1 MRKNLMREIH
11 HLPIWVWVICMMAG
25 GGCSIGI
32 SRAEIQPFYV
42 EALGEAGKGKQPLHI
57 GRDAA
62 TWLEDRRSDFFSSED
77 DSGREIITDGTKDWF
92 YKDLSLFK
100 READLPERL
109 NSAYY
114 YDEGVPHDDVSKSVA
129 GRIYEI
135 LSKRDSEWIHAIYQL
150 GQIPPEDMALR
161 LGAPAPGVPEW
172 NRINVRFYNGD
183 HSPISGYSNAREILS
198 VISVYNYFHQTE
210 DYDSFRSYADKLWNS
225 SHSYNMSMSD
235 VYYCEGECKYTEK
248 DVGDEVLAEESE
260 LRSPG
265 GEESAQGEDIGTVM
279 SATDESGAESARNSM
294 AAGGTQTGENST
306 GTGERTVMPWD
317 GGPTG
322 RLTQESGG
330 ADGTEKTEDSG
341 PPGENKAAEGGG
353 LSDGIGAAEND
364 GPAVET
370 GTAGTETAAETGTNE
385 ASETS
390 SYSETKEGSDVTE
403 SSTADE
409 GGNSE
414 SSQVGQEGEDTQE
427 ETNAQAETAGQA
439 TPASAVRSVP
449 QEVKREKSCKGHVD
463 LNISVRIAGLK
474 ENKNLYILDSQ
485 GSEAGPEGSGWNGW
499 DEAARA
505 YVQTIADQDW
515 YDQYGLAS
523 STSMYVRNPLSAS
536 EIQAYLN
543 MLPPG
548 TSPIRREIVKQALM
562 SVGCIPYYWGG
573 KPSRGGF
580 DGNNFGSI
588 VSADEAGRVLRGLD
602 CSGWINWVY
611 WTVRG
616 SRLPYE
622 STAGLI
628 NCGRGISK
636 EELQAGDIL
645 IRGGE
650 ERHVYMFL
658 AWAENGSMYLIHET
672 TGTVNN
678 VTINTYDL
686 DLPYYRSLVEE

>member
-1 MRKNLMREIH
+1 MRRGMRNNLMRGAP
-11 HLPIWVWVICMMAG
+11 HLPVWVWVICMMAG

-42 EALGEAGKGKQPLHI
+42 EALGEAGKGNRKLHT

-62 TWLEDRRSDFFSSED
+62 TWLEDRQGDFSSSEGG
-77 DSGREIITDGTKDWF
+77 SGREITADGEKDW
-92 YKDLSLFK
+92 YCKDLSLFT

-129 GRIYEI
+129 GRVYEA
-135 LSKRDSEWIHAIYQL
+135 LSKRDSDWIHAIYQL

-172 NRINVRFYNGD
+172 NRVSVRFYNGD

-198 VISVYNYFHQTE
+198 VISVYNYFHQAE

-225 SHSYNMSMSD
+225 SHSYNMAMSD

-248 DVGDEVLAEESE
+248 DISDEELAKESDSG
-260 LRSPG
+260 RSG
-265 GEESAQGEDIGTVM
+265 GEENVQGEDISTVM

-330 ADGTEKTEDSG
+330 ADGTEKTEDSE
-341 PPGENKAAEGGG
+341 PSGENWAVEGSG
-353 LSDGIGAAEND
+353 LSDETGAAENGGSAD
-364 GPAVET
+364 E
-370 GTAGTETAAETGTNE
+370 TETA
-385 ASETS
+385 
-390 SYSETKEGSDVTE
+390 
-403 SSTADE
+403 
-409 GGNSE
+409 GNSE
-414 SSQVGQEGEDTQE
+414 SSQAGQEGGGTQE

-439 TPASAVRSVP
+439 TPANAVRSVP
-449 QEVKREKSCKGHVD
+449 REVKKEKSCKGHVD

-474 ENKNLYILDSQ
+474 ENKNLYALDSE
-485 GSEAGPEGSGWNGW
+485 GNKTGPEGSGWNGW

-523 STSMYVRNPLSAS
+523 SASMYVRNPLSAS

-548 TSPIRREIVKQALM
+548 TSPIRKEIVKQALM

-580 DGNNFGSI
+580 DGNNFGTI
-588 VSADEAGRVLRGLD
+588 VSADEDGRVLRGLD

-628 NCGRGISK
+628 SCGRGISK

-678 VTINTYDL
+678 VTINIYDL

>member
-1 MRKNLMREIH
+1 MRGTP
-11 HLPIWVWVICMMAG
+11 HLPVWVWVICMMAG

-32 SRAEIQPFYV
+32 SRAGIRPFYV
-42 EALGEAGKGKQPLHI
+42 EVLGEAGKGKQPLHI
-57 GRDAA
+57 GRDVA
-62 TWLEDRRSDFFSSED
+62 TWLEERQDDVSLSED
-77 DSGREIITDGTKDWF
+77 GSRRKIITDGAKDWF
-92 YKDLSLFK
+92 CKDLRLFK
-100 READLPERL
+100 REEDLPERL

-129 GRIYEI
+129 GRVYEV

-161 LGAPAPGVPEW
+161 LGAPDPGVPEW
-172 NRINVRFYNGD
+172 NRVNVTFCNGD
-183 HSPISGYSNAREILS
+183 HVPISGYSNAREILS

-225 SHSYNMSMSD
+225 SHSYNMAMSD

-248 DVGDEVLAEESE
+248 DVGDEALAEESD

-265 GEESAQGEDIGTVM
+265 GEESAQGEDISTVM
-279 SATDESGAESARNSM
+279 SATDESGAEPVGNSM
-294 AAGGTQTGENST
+294 AAGGTKTGENST
-306 GTGERTVMPWD
+306 GTGERTMMPWD

-322 RLTQESGG
+322 TAGLAQESGA

-341 PPGENKAAEGGG
+341 PPGENRAVEGGG
-353 LSDGIGAAEND
+353 LPDETGEAEDGGS
-364 GPAVET
+364 AVET
-370 GTAGTETAAETGTNE
+370 ETAGTETTGIETTAETGTNE

-403 SSTADE
+403 SSTAGE

-414 SSQVGQEGEDTQE
+414 SSQAGQEGEGT
-427 ETNAQAETAGQA
+427 QAETAGQA
-439 TPASAVRSVP
+439 TPASAVRSAP
-449 QEVKREKSCKGHVD
+449 QEVKKHRNCKGHVD

-474 ENKNLYILDSQ
+474 ENKNLYILDSE

-536 EIQAYLN
+536 EVEAYLS

-548 TSPIRREIVKQALM
+548 TSPVRREIVKQALM

-573 KPSRGGF
+573 KPSKAGF
-580 DGNNFGSI
+580 DGNNFGAI
-588 VSADEAGRVLRGLD
+588 VSADEDGRVLRGLD

-628 NCGRGISK
+628 SCGRGISK